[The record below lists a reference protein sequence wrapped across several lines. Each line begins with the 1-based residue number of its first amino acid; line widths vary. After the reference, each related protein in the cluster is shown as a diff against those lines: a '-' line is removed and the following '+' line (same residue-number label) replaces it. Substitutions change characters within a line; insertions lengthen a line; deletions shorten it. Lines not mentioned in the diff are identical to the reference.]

1 MNKEESKN
9 QKNEQKIEQDNS
21 VKITIGKVVA
31 DSLWEL
37 VEKINEGFDAGKVH
51 RQDVASWIIE
61 HFLKSYTESDVH
73 LIRQSHYSDSS
84 MLEAVYRRMKET
96 GEVPDFLRDALRK
109 QFQGAPEGSKKKKA
123 LTKEYINDVLVKHE
137 DTV

>member
-1 MNKEESKN
+1 MNKEENKN

-61 HFLKSYTESDVH
+61 HFLKTYTESDVH

-109 QFQGAPEGSKKKKA
+109 QFRGAPEGTKKKKA